1 LQVKKKQ
8 QDIAYHQLLHVDQPS
23 LLARHAEAIATAI
36 LPKQPAVLAID
47 RTPASDCSRGGEI
60 EVIPQP
66 RLFKSRRLRRHQI
79 DNLYNE
85 VLLLDQK
92 LP

>member
-1 LQVKKKQ
+1 
-8 QDIAYHQLLHVDQPS
+8 VDEPEV
-23 LLARHAEAIATAI
+23 LARHAEAIATAI
-36 LPKQPAVLAID
+36 LPVGPAVLAID
-47 RTPASDCSRGGEI
+47 RRLVPARPTGATVEP
-60 EVIPQP
+60 IPQP
-66 RLFKSRRLRRHQI
+66 RLYKSRRLRRDQI

>member
-1 LQVKKKQ
+1 M
-8 QDIAYHQLLHVDQPS
+8 
-23 LLARHAEAIATAI
+23 
-36 LPKQPAVLAID
+36 LAID
-47 RTPASDCSRGGEI
+47 RRLVPDRPLGAAVEDI
-60 EVIPQP
+60 AQP
-66 RLFKSRRLRRHQI
+66 RLYKSWTLRPDQI